1 MHIQLSRNQLFWLA
15 IGMAGLLLVYLFQ
28 RQIAGLGNQLASGF
42 AAFAMGRAFRFIL
55 NDIFALMIIYAL
67 FPQRKYL
74 IFAIYVQLAGVV
86 LILIPYLILKYNM
99 PGYNGP
105 LINFLHRLVL
115 NPLLLLLLIPAFFYQ
130 KQNTK

>member
-1 MHIQLSRNQLFWLA
+1 MTIRFKNLVWLI
-15 IGMAGLLLVYLFQ
+15 IGMAGLLLVYLLQ
-28 RQIAGLGNQLASGF
+28 QDIAQMAKGWATGF
-42 AAFAMGRAFRFIL
+42 TAFALGRAVRFIL

-67 FPQRKYL
+67 FPHRKYL
-74 IFAIYVQLAGVV
+74 VFAIYVQLAGIV

-130 KQNTK
+130 QQYK